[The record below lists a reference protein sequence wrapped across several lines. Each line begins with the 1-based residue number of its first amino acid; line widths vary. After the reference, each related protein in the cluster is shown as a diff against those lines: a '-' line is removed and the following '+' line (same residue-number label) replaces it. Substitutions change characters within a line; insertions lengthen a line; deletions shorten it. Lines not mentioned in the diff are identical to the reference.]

1 MCEYLTKDTQMR
13 VFTTAERDDQ
23 GSKVADFFRRHDD
36 MFHVRFSRNIFKDY
50 LTNDYFYVIFILFI
64 VFNY

>member
-23 GSKVADFFRRHDD
+23 GSKVADFFSRHDD
-36 MFHVRFSRNIFKDY
+36 MFHVSFLFLKK
-50 LTNDYFYVIFILFI
+50 ILFTLELMEC
-64 VFNY
+64 FLCLM

>member
-36 MFHVRFSRNIFKDY
+36 MFHVRFPTNIFKDY
-50 LTNDYFYVIFILFI
+50 SKCYTVFILFF